1 MSRPSLPPF
10 TENTAIRKVRAAED
24 AWNTRDPSRVVLA
37 YTPDSRWRNRVEFP
51 NGREEIQAFLTRKW
65 ARELDYRLIKELW
78 TFAGDRI
85 AVRFAYEYRDDSGH
99 WFRAYGNENWRFGP
113 RPHGRALRQH
123 QRTPHCRG
131 RAAFPLAPG
140 SPPRRPPGPQ
150 RPRPLT
156 PSSPAH
162 RRLPPAAERYPA
174 MTKLL
179 FIQAS
184 PRGEQSKSIQVAQT
198 YLDALK
204 ATNPALEVDVLPLW
218 QTELPAFDGD
228 KAAAKVNVLLGQEQN
243 AVQKTAW
250 DQIVEIASRF
260 IAADRYLFAVAM
272 WNGTIPYRLKH
283 YIDIIHQPSLLWGLK
298 PETGYFGLL
307 ENKHATLVLTA
318 GAYADSR
325 PSPAF
330 GVDHQSTYLKA
341 WLNQAGVTAIDEVRF
356 QPTLLTPDP
365 QGALEQAKQ
374 AAVDLAKTHA
384 RV

>member
-1 MSRPSLPPF
+1 
-10 TENTAIRKVRAAED
+10 
-24 AWNTRDPSRVVLA
+24 
-37 YTPDSRWRNRVEFP
+37 
-51 NGREEIQAFLTRKW
+51 
-65 ARELDYRLIKELW
+65 
-78 TFAGDRI
+78 
-85 AVRFAYEYRDDSGH
+85 
-99 WFRAYGNENWRFGP
+99 
-113 RPHGRALRQH
+113 
-123 QRTPHCRG
+123 
-131 RAAFPLAPG
+131 
-140 SPPRRPPGPQ
+140 
-150 RPRPLT
+150 
-156 PSSPAH
+156 
-162 RRLPPAAERYPA
+162 

-184 PRGEQSKSIQVAQT
+184 PRGEQSKSIEVAQT

-218 QTELPAFDGD
+218 QAELPAFDGD
-228 KAAAKVNVLLGQEQN
+228 KANAKVNVFLGQEQS

-250 DQIVEIASRF
+250 DQIVKIASRF
-260 IAADRYLFAVAM
+260 IAADRYLFAVPM
-272 WNGTIPYRLKH
+272 WNGTVPYRLKQ
-283 YIDIIHQPSLLWGLK
+283 YIDIIHQPGLLFGLK

-307 ENKHATLVLTA
+307 ENKHATLVLTS
-318 GAYADSR
+318 GAYADRR

-365 QGALEQAKQ
+365 KGAFEQAKQ